1 MLRMVTVFISEL
13 VVENFRCFGA
23 GNEKLKLPLQKGL
36 NTLVGEND
44 AGKTAIIDALRM
56 IFGTR
61 DQESL
66 RATVEDFHY
75 SYEGIQATEF
85 SIEALFIDLSL
96 GEQSYFADYLTYQP
110 EIEDTPVV
118 LLITMNGVLRD
129 GRVRTTIFAG
139 RSTSAHGLKEL
150 DADVRDNLRATYLRP
165 LRDAEKEMDAG
176 RNSRISKILRKQPE
190 INRGEN
196 EIDLSSVANDKFA
209 EVIDKIGVVGIA
221 RLINQLLEKQPAIG
235 STTETL
241 NTKFLK
247 PLQMTGDNLQAKLGI
262 GPDAD
267 EEALKRQMLEKIG
280 ISLGNIGGKRGLGSN
295 NLLYIACEMLLLA
308 DSKDEPALLII
319 EEPEAHLHPQRQLKL
334 IQYLQSK
341 IQLHKKL
348 HSVHLQVILSTHSPT
363 LASKLP
369 IKSMTM
375 VNKGKV
381 LPFSVAGLLPEK
393 DYTFLERFID
403 ATKSNLF
410 FCRGVMIVEGDAE
423 NLLVPS
429 IATLLGK
436 DFTEYGVS
444 IVNVGHTGL
453 SRYAN
458 IFSGTKE
465 YPNPGINVACLHDWD
480 LIPYSAARELN
491 LHNVKGNIDLNLVW
505 DDAHSENKAGGSPD
519 FQALDT
525 LLPSKVISG
534 FTGND
539 FDAKKIE
546 CVKRDYK
553 GRCVKGFYS
562 GPWTLEYS
570 LAFHG
575 LAKEVT
581 EAACLAKAEHS
592 TVYDKSKQAKVV
604 NAAKTYYE
612 YLTGQYKDKYVLAGK
627 VYDLFLSPVSVSD
640 YIDDENASL
649 IMKKKASKAAAGQ
662 HLGLILENID
672 YELTCSNGSEY
683 NRVAYWKGVLPAAL
697 VEAISHVTSE
707 ATALPLEDDSDE

>member
-1 MLRMVTVFISEL
+1 MVIMFVSEL
-13 VVENFRCFGA
+13 IVENFRCFG
-23 GNEKLKLPLQKGL
+23 EKENKLTLPLQVGL

-66 RATVEDFHY
+66 RPEVDDFHC
-75 SYEGIQATEF
+75 SPQGIQAKEF

-96 GEQSYFADYLTYQP
+96 AEQGYFADYLTYQP
-110 EIEDTPVV
+110 ETEHNPVV
-118 LLITMNGVLRD
+118 LKVTLNAVLRN
-129 GRVRTTIFAG
+129 GKVRTTIFAG
-139 RSTSAHGLKEL
+139 LPTSAHGLKEL
-150 DADVRDNLRATYLRP
+150 NADVRDNLRATYLRP

-176 RNSRISKILRKQPE
+176 RNSRISKILRKQSA
-190 INRGEN
+190 IDLGEN
-196 EIDLSSVANDKFA
+196 EIDLSSVSEDKFG

-221 RLINQLLEKQPAIG
+221 RLVNQLLERQPAIG
-235 STTETL
+235 ATTETL
-241 NTKFLK
+241 NTNFLK
-247 PLQMTGDNLQAKLGI
+247 PLQMSGDNLQAKLGI

-280 ISLGNIGGKRGLGSN
+280 ISLDNIGGKRGLGSN

-341 IQLHKKL
+341 VQKHKED
-348 HSVHLQVILSTHSPT
+348 HSVHLQIVLSTHSPT

-369 IKSMTM
+369 IKCMTM
-375 VNKGKV
+375 INKGKV
-381 LPFSVAGLLPEK
+381 LPFNAAGLLPE
-393 DYTFLERFID
+393 DDCTFLERFID

-429 IATLLGK
+429 IAKLLDK
-436 DFTEYGVS
+436 DFTENGVS

-458 IFSGTKE
+458 IFSGTE
-465 YPNPGINVACLHDWD
+465 AYPNPGINVACLHDWD
-480 LIPYSAARELN
+480 LIPFPAAHELE
-491 LHNVKGNIDLNLVW
+491 LDSVKGKQQLESLWNSAYETIQ
-505 DDAHSENKAGGSPD
+505 GGGAPD
-519 FQALDT
+519 FQELDT
-525 LLPSKVISG
+525 ALPKNMISSL
-534 FTGND
+534 TGNELD
-539 FDAKKIE
+539 NRK
-546 CVKRDYK
+546 VKGVEREYK
-553 GRCVKGFYS
+553 GNFVKGFYS

-575 LAKEVT
+575 LAKEMTV
-581 EAACLAKAEHS
+581 AACLAKAEHS

-604 NAAKTYYE
+604 TAAKSYYE
-612 YLTGQYKDKYVLAGK
+612 FLTEQYKDIGVLAGK
-627 VYDLFLSPVSVSD
+627 VYELFLSPVSISD
-640 YIDDENASL
+640 YIGDENASL

-662 HLGLILENID
+662 HLGVLLENID
-672 YELTCSNGSEY
+672 DKLKCDKGLEY
-683 NRVAYWKGVLPAAL
+683 DRVAYWKDVLPAAL
-697 VEAISHVTSE
+697 VEAINHVTTE
-707 ATALPLEDDSDE
+707 MTPLPLEGDNDE

>member
-1 MLRMVTVFISEL
+1 MVTVYISKL
-13 VVENFRCFGA
+13 VVENFRCFGE
-23 GNEKLKLPLQKGL
+23 GSNKLKMPLQVGL

-44 AGKTAIIDALRM
+44 AGKTAIIDALR
-56 IFGTR
+56 IVFGTR
-61 DQESL
+61 DQETL
-66 RATVEDFHY
+66 KPTAEDFHY
-75 SYEGIQATEF
+75 SREGIQAKEL
-85 SIEALFIDLSL
+85 SIYALFIDLSL
-96 GEQSYFADYLTYQP
+96 AEQGYFADYLTYQP
-110 EIEDTPVV
+110 EAEDNPVV
-118 LLITMNGVLRD
+118 LNITLNAVLLK
-129 GRVRTTIFAG
+129 GKVRTIIFAG
-139 RSTSAHGLKEL
+139 LPTSAHGLKEL

-176 RNSRISKILRKQPE
+176 RNSRISKILRKQSA
-190 INRGEN
+190 IDFGES
-196 EIDLSSVANDKFA
+196 EIDLSSVSEDKFG

-221 RLINQLLEKQPAIG
+221 RLVNQLLERQPAIG

-241 NTKFLK
+241 NTNFLK
-247 PLQMTGDNLQAKLGI
+247 PLQMSGDNLQAKLGI

-280 ISLGNIGGKRGLGSN
+280 ISLDNIGGKRGLGSN

-341 IQLHKKL
+341 VQKHKEE

-369 IKSMTM
+369 INCMSMIH
-375 VNKGKV
+375 KGKV
-381 LPFSVAGLLPEK
+381 LPFNAAGLLPED

-429 IATLLGK
+429 IAKLLGK
-436 DFTEYGVS
+436 DFTENGVS

-458 IFSGTKE
+458 IFSGTKT

-480 LIPYSAARELN
+480 LIPFLAARELK
-491 LHNVKGNIDLNLVW
+491 LDSVEGNSQLNLLW
-505 DDAHSENKAGGSPD
+505 DSAYETIQSGGIPD
-519 FQALDT
+519 FQALDAA
-525 LLPSKVISG
+525 LP
-534 FTGND
+534 
-539 FDAKKIE
+539 KKIISSFTE
-546 CVKRDYK
+546 NESDSRKIEGVKRDYK
-553 GRCVKGFYS
+553 GRFVKGFYS

-575 LAKEVT
+575 LAKEMAV
-581 EAACLAKAEHS
+581 AACLAKAEHS
-592 TVYDKSKQAKVV
+592 TVYDKSKQAKVET
-604 NAAKTYYE
+604 AAKSYYE
-612 YLTGQYKDKYVLAGK
+612 FLAGQYTDIYVLAGK
-627 VYDLFLSPVSVSD
+627 VYELFLKPVSVSD
-640 YIDDENASL
+640 YIDDEYASL

-662 HLGLILENID
+662 HLGVLLENID
-672 YELTCSNGSEY
+672 DQLKCDEGLEY
-683 NRVAYWKGVLPAAL
+683 DRVAYWKGVLPAAL
-697 VEAISHVTSE
+697 VEAISHVTTDV
-707 ATALPLEDDSDE
+707 APLPLEGDSDE